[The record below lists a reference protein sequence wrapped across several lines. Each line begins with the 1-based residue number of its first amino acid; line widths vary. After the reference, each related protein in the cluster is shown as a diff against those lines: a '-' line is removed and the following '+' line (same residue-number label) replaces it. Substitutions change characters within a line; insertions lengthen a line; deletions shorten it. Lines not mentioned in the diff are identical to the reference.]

1 MEVKVWGRDPNRADM
16 VETAAARPILG
27 KEYRNRPAERL
38 PCPFLL
44 NRRLLTT
51 SIIHLLF
58 QEPLR

>member
-1 MEVKVWGRDPNRADM
+1 MEDKVWGQYPNRADM
-16 VETAAARPILG
+16 VEMAAARPILG
-27 KEYRNRPAERL
+27 KEYRNRPAERR

-58 QEPLR
+58 REALG